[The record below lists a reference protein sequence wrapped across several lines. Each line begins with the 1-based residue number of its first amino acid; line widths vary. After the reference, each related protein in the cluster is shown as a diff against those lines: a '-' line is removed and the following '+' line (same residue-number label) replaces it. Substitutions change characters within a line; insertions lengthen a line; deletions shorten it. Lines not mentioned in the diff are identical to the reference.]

1 MSGTILDLART
12 RALALSTASAHQPL
26 DRAATDE
33 VIRRTLRRHGGVRGC
48 AAALAQQYGEHP
60 DLAAPR
66 IRWASQQV
74 AALYQPAG
82 PPRCT
87 SIRATPA
94 GHLTGHAGHRRNTP
108 ADRPGQRAA

>member
-12 RALALSTASAHQPL
+12 RALALSTVSAREPL

-33 VIRRTLRRHGGVRGC
+33 AIRRTLRRHGGVRGC

-60 DLAAPR
+60 ELAAPR
-66 IRWASQQV
+66 MRWASQRV

-82 PPRCT
+82 PPQCV

-94 GHLTGHAGHRRNTP
+94 VHLTGHAGPHRNTP
-108 ADRPGQRAA
+108 ADRARQRAA